1 MKTAFKLMLIVS
13 AMGFY
18 YLILPKTTLLFILKA
33 LLITMIAIPLYLTQ
47 FYLQLIVVKI
57 LRKRYQWARKVFIT
71 PPRY

>member
-1 MKTAFKLMLIVS
+1 MKKAFKLALIVS

-18 YLILPKTTLLFILKA
+18 YLIIPTNTLLFILKA
-33 LLITMIAIPLYLTQ
+33 LLITMIVIPIYLTQ
-47 FYLQLIVVKI
+47 FYLQLTMVKV